1 MILSHKKCAFF
12 QNPEYE
18 QSDTIFKHL
27 PILLFSLNHKWAI
40 CAWFCLQDAKNKQE
54 PLQQS

>member
-1 MILSHKKCAFF
+1 MIFFFLICLWQESTRSHLKDMILSHKKCAFF

-27 PILLFSLNHKWAI
+27 PILLFSLNHK
-40 CAWFCLQDAKNKQE
+40 
-54 PLQQS
+54 